1 MTLQDHIRITF
12 GVSIITIFAMGF
24 VTEIVLPLQ
33 GAIFPNLGTLA
44 ALIMP
49 IHGIR
54 VLCAWMYGWWSVIY
68 LFVSNI
74 ATALFYWLIA
84 SNAPHIEFTSERLMA
99 WALVSVVAI
108 ISFSALTLTG
118 LEITSI
124 KEKINNKTWRQ
135 LILVA
140 IISSVLNSLG
150 HTFIFSGQ
158 FVVVGERNAILT
170 YIIGDTLGTVVCFAV
185 LILLFRFVRLRITI
199 S

>member
-33 GAIFPNLGTLA
+33 GAIFPNLGTLV

-54 VLCAWMYGWWSVIY
+54 VLCAWMFGWWSVIY

-185 LILLFRFVRLRITI
+185 LIVLFRFVRLRMTI

>member
-170 YIIGDTLGTVVCFAV
+170 YIVGDTLGTVVCFAV
-185 LILLFRFVRLRITI
+185 LIVLFRFVRLRMTI

>member
-1 MTLQDHIRITF
+1 VTLQDHIRITF
-12 GVSIITIFAMGF
+12 GVSILTIFAMGF

-84 SNAPHIEFTSERLMA
+84 SNAAHIEFTFERLMA

-185 LILLFRFVRLRITI
+185 LIVLFRFVRLRMTI

>member
-1 MTLQDHIRITF
+1 
-12 GVSIITIFAMGF
+12 
-24 VTEIVLPLQ
+24 
-33 GAIFPNLGTLA
+33 
-44 ALIMP
+44 
-49 IHGIR
+49 
-54 VLCAWMYGWWSVIY
+54 
-68 LFVSNI
+68 
-74 ATALFYWLIA
+74 
-84 SNAPHIEFTSERLMA
+84 MA

-118 LEITSI
+118 LEITST
-124 KEKINNKTWRQ
+124 KEKVNNKTWRQ

-185 LILLFRFVRLRITI
+185 LIVLFRFVRLRMTI

>member
-33 GAIFPNLGTLA
+33 GAIFPNLGTLV

-185 LILLFRFVRLRITI
+185 LIVLFRFVRLRMTI

>member
-118 LEITSI
+118 LEITST
-124 KEKINNKTWRQ
+124 KEKVNNKTWRQ

-185 LILLFRFVRLRITI
+185 LIVLFRFVRLRMTI

>member
-12 GVSIITIFAMGF
+12 GVSILTIFAMGF

-108 ISFSALTLTG
+108 ISFSALTLAG
-118 LEITSI
+118 LEITST
-124 KEKINNKTWRQ
+124 KEKVNNKTWRQ

-185 LILLFRFVRLRITI
+185 LIVLFRFVRLRMTI

>member
-44 ALIMP
+44 ALLMP

-170 YIIGDTLGTVVCFAV
+170 FIIGDTLGTVVCFAV
-185 LILLFRFVRLRITI
+185 LIVLFRFVRLRMTI

>member
-185 LILLFRFVRLRITI
+185 LIVIFRFVRLRMTI

>member
-158 FVVVGERNAILT
+158 FVGVGERNAILT

-185 LILLFRFVRLRITI
+185 LILLFRFVRLRMTI

>member
-33 GAIFPNLGTLA
+33 GAIFPNLGTLV

>member
-33 GAIFPNLGTLA
+33 GAIFPNLGTLV

-54 VLCAWMYGWWSVIY
+54 VLCAWMFGWWSVIY

-84 SNAPHIEFTSERLMA
+84 SNAPHIEFTYERLIA

-185 LILLFRFVRLRITI
+185 LIVLFRFVRLRMTI

>member
-12 GVSIITIFAMGF
+12 GVSILTIFAMGF

-84 SNAPHIEFTSERLMA
+84 SNAPHIEFTSERLLA
-99 WALVSVVAI
+99 WALVSVVVI

-185 LILLFRFVRLRITI
+185 LIVLFRFVRLRMTTT
-199 S
+199 

>member
-1 MTLQDHIRITF
+1 MTLQDHIKITF
-12 GVSIITIFAMGF
+12 WVSIITIIAMSS
-24 VTEIVLPLQ
+24 VTAIVLPLQ

-74 ATALFYWLIA
+74 ATAIFYWLIA

-108 ISFSALTLTG
+108 ISFRAVKLTG

-170 YIIGDTLGTVVCFAV
+170 YIVGDTLGTVVCFAV
-185 LILLFRFVRLRITI
+185 LIVLFRFVRLRMTI

>member
-99 WALVSVVAI
+99 YALVSVVAI
-108 ISFSALTLTG
+108 ISFRAVKLTG

-185 LILLFRFVRLRITI
+185 LIVLFRFVRLRMTI

>member
-12 GVSIITIFAMGF
+12 GVSILTIFAMGF

-185 LILLFRFVRLRITI
+185 LIVLFRFVRLRMTI

>member
-185 LILLFRFVRLRITI
+185 LILLFRFVRLRMTI

>member
-1 MTLQDHIRITF
+1 VTLQDHIRITF

-124 KEKINNKTWRQ
+124 NEKINNKTWRQ

-185 LILLFRFVRLRITI
+185 LIVLFRFVRLRMTI

>member
-84 SNAPHIEFTSERLMA
+84 SNAPHIEFTYERLIA

-108 ISFSALTLTG
+108 ISLRVVNLAG

-124 KEKINNKTWRQ
+124 TERIDNKTWRQ
-135 LILVA
+135 LILIAV
-140 IISSVLNSLG
+140 ISSVLNSLG

-158 FVVVGERNAILT
+158 FVAVGERNAILS

-185 LILLFRFVRLRITI
+185 LIVLFRFVRLRMTTT
-199 S
+199 

>member
-1 MTLQDHIRITF
+1 MTLQDHIRNTF
-12 GVSIITIFAMGF
+12 WVSILTIIAMAS
-24 VTEIVLPLQ
+24 VIEIVLPLQ
-33 GAIFPNLGTLA
+33 GAIFPNLGAFA

-54 VLCAWMYGWWSVIY
+54 VLCAWLYGWWSAVY

-84 SNAPHIEFTSERLMA
+84 SNAPHIEFTYERLIA

-108 ISFSALTLTG
+108 ISLRVVNLAG

-124 KEKINNKTWRQ
+124 TERIDNKTWRQ
-135 LILVA
+135 LILIAV
-140 IISSVLNSLG
+140 ISSVLNSLG

-158 FVVVGERNAILT
+158 FVAVGERNAILS

-185 LILLFRFVRLRITI
+185 LIVLFRFVRLRMTTT
-199 S
+199 

>member
-33 GAIFPNLGTLA
+33 GAIFPNLGTLD

-185 LILLFRFVRLRITI
+185 LIVLFRFVRLRMTI

>member
-1 MTLQDHIRITF
+1 VTLQDHIRITF

-33 GAIFPNLGTLA
+33 GAIFPNLGTLV

-54 VLCAWMYGWWSVIY
+54 VLCAWMFGWWSVIY

-185 LILLFRFVRLRITI
+185 LIVLFRFVRLRMTI

>member
-84 SNAPHIEFTSERLMA
+84 SNAPHIEFTSERLLA
-99 WALVSVVAI
+99 WALVSVVVI

-185 LILLFRFVRLRITI
+185 LIVLFRFVRLRMTI

>member
-54 VLCAWMYGWWSVIY
+54 VLCAWLYGWWSVVY
-68 LFVSNI
+68 LFISNV

-84 SNAPHIEFTSERLMA
+84 SNAPHIEFTFERLMA

-185 LILLFRFVRLRITI
+185 LIVLFRFVRLRMTI

>member
-1 MTLQDHIRITF
+1 
-12 GVSIITIFAMGF
+12 
-24 VTEIVLPLQ
+24 
-33 GAIFPNLGTLA
+33 
-44 ALIMP
+44 
-49 IHGIR
+49 
-54 VLCAWMYGWWSVIY
+54 
-68 LFVSNI
+68 
-74 ATALFYWLIA
+74 
-84 SNAPHIEFTSERLMA
+84 
-99 WALVSVVAI
+99 VSVVAI

-185 LILLFRFVRLRITI
+185 LIVLFRFVRLRMTI

>member
-1 MTLQDHIRITF
+1 MTLQDHIKITF
-12 GVSIITIFAMGF
+12 WVSIITIIAMGS
-24 VTEIVLPLQ
+24 VTAIVLPLQ
-33 GAIFPNLGTLA
+33 GAIFPNLGTFA

-74 ATALFYWLIA
+74 VTALFYWLIA

-108 ISFSALTLTG
+108 ISFRAVKLTG

-158 FVVVGERNAILT
+158 FVVVGERNSILS
-170 YIIGDTLGTVVCFAV
+170 YIIGDTLGTVVCFAI
-185 LILLFRFVRLRITI
+185 LIALFRFMRLRMTI

>member
-12 GVSIITIFAMGF
+12 GVSILTIFAMGF

-33 GAIFPNLGTLA
+33 GAIFPKLGTLA

-185 LILLFRFVRLRITI
+185 LIVLFRFVRLRMTI

>member
-33 GAIFPNLGTLA
+33 GAIFPNVGTLA

-124 KEKINNKTWRQ
+124 KGKINNKTWRQ

-185 LILLFRFVRLRITI
+185 LIVLFRFVRLRMTI

>member
-1 MTLQDHIRITF
+1 VTLQDHIRITF

-185 LILLFRFVRLRITI
+185 LIVLFRFVRLRMTI

>member
-1 MTLQDHIRITF
+1 VTLQDHIRITF
-12 GVSIITIFAMGF
+12 GVSILTIFAMGF

-84 SNAPHIEFTSERLMA
+84 SNAPHIEFTFERLMA

-185 LILLFRFVRLRITI
+185 LIVLFRFVRLRMTI

>member
-54 VLCAWMYGWWSVIY
+54 VLCAWMYGWWSVIH

-99 WALVSVVAI
+99 WVLVSVVAI

-185 LILLFRFVRLRITI
+185 LIVLFRFVRLRMTI

>member
-84 SNAPHIEFTSERLMA
+84 SNAPHIEFTSERLTA

-118 LEITSI
+118 LEITST
-124 KEKINNKTWRQ
+124 KEKVNNKTWRQ

-185 LILLFRFVRLRITI
+185 LIVLFRFVRLRMTI

>member
-118 LEITSI
+118 IEITSI

-185 LILLFRFVRLRITI
+185 LIVLFRFVRLRMTI

>member
-1 MTLQDHIRITF
+1 VTLQDHIRITF

-118 LEITSI
+118 LEITST
-124 KEKINNKTWRQ
+124 KEKVNNKTWRQ

-185 LILLFRFVRLRITI
+185 LIVLFRFVRLRMTI

>member
-140 IISSVLNSLG
+140 IISSVLNSLV

-185 LILLFRFVRLRITI
+185 LIVLFRFVRLRMTI

>member
-12 GVSIITIFAMGF
+12 GVSILTIFAMGF

-54 VLCAWMYGWWSVIY
+54 VLCAWLYGWWSVVY
-68 LFVSNI
+68 LFISNV

-108 ISFSALTLTG
+108 ISFRAVKLTG

-170 YIIGDTLGTVVCFAV
+170 YIVGDTLGTVVCFAV
-185 LILLFRFVRLRITI
+185 LIVLFRFVRLRMTI

>member
-12 GVSIITIFAMGF
+12 GVSILTIFAMGF

-33 GAIFPNLGTLA
+33 GAIFPNLGAFA

-185 LILLFRFVRLRITI
+185 LIVLFRFVRLRMTI

>member
-12 GVSIITIFAMGF
+12 GVSILTIFAMGF

-118 LEITSI
+118 LEITST
-124 KEKINNKTWRQ
+124 KEKVNNKTWRQ

-185 LILLFRFVRLRITI
+185 LIVLFRFVRLRMTI

>member
-12 GVSIITIFAMGF
+12 GVSILTIFAMGF

-33 GAIFPNLGTLA
+33 GAIFPKLGTLA

-84 SNAPHIEFTSERLMA
+84 SNAPHIEVTSERLMA

-118 LEITSI
+118 LEITST
-124 KEKINNKTWRQ
+124 KEKVNNKTWRQ

-185 LILLFRFVRLRITI
+185 LIVLFRFVRLRMTI

>member
-99 WALVSVVAI
+99 WVLVSVVAI

-185 LILLFRFVRLRITI
+185 LIVLFRFVRLRMTI